1 MKHPTTIGANNPF
14 NALSLYDNSALRNV
28 PTPTIYDVITDRKKN
43 VSTNRPS
50 TNANAI
56 FMELPVIIVAKK
68 LYFFIN
74 SKSAQPVMN
83 AIRIAVRF
91 LYVNIRSSE
100 TVALLLNDNDVILLL
115 T

>member
-14 NALSLYDNSALRNV
+14 NALSLYDNSALRNA
-28 PTPTIYDVITDRKKN
+28 PTPTIYEVITDRKNN
-43 VSTNRPS
+43 VSTKRPS

-56 FMELPVIIVAKK
+56 FIELPVIIVAKK

-74 SKSAQPVMN
+74 SKSAHPVRN

-100 TVALLLNDNDVILLL
+100 TVVLLNDKDAILLL
-115 T
+115 V